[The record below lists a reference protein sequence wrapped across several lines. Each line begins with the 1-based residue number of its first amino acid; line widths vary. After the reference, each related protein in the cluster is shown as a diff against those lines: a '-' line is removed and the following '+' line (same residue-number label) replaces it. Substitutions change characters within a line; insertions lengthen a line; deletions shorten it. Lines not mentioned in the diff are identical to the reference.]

1 MQKNQNSKGNHGKG
15 KPAPSGAFTHR
26 IREDGEIFSSEEG
39 RETSSDT
46 TPLASV
52 AGSVRMRST
61 DSDRSVRATPKKARD
76 ASPPPQDDLWVVVK
90 NLSQQVAAQQ
100 AEMDALR
107 NTIALQQKATANL
120 EKILSNMASQAAST
134 SEATQTALAAILAR
148 LEVKP
153 VVPQVVVPNNKDYP
167 PLPPTGATSKRKTVA
182 TKPNPTTTTATT
194 TTTTTTTG
202 QPSKDTRFADAVKRR
217 PTHQQLV
224 ERQPEFRKAGAAAWL
239 ALKRETSV
247 PAHSAPKVELSS
259 GLRLIYASGFP
270 TAKPGDLRKAMQG
283 ARIRTSAVRDIR
295 WISRQVVQLLV
306 DADYVSAFHSHN
318 SPVWTRLS
326 SSPSK
331 PGFLAPK
338 AADKDK
344 LAAISSFAT
353 LEAATA
359 EATKIRVQTP
369 DFDISTL
376 ETVPKE
382 SLPVKKATDKEPAAP
397 AVDPPSDMAAEDYSS
412 NPTVSI
418 TYLRSI
424 LAPILGHQMEHVSK
438 IDRRTTK
445 HGARFRITVPEDR
458 QRNIIQRLER
468 QSKQTHWRI
477 RQNYRHR
484 RPDQPR
490 PTAPPPPL
498 SRQILAVNV
507 ANISN
512 KRPAIR
518 HIVRNTRLWA
528 ISETCITSSK
538 FRFTVP
544 GFDVI
549 QHPATGP
556 GRRGIAL
563 GIPSC
568 FGGHEHGSA
577 VGTMILAKVPNFT
590 PECLWIVGSVYV
602 GHSGAT
608 TNYSRREAFA
618 SIRQALDRVVPFDNN
633 HPVLIFG
640 DWNTDPQRLQR
651 IVHSWGHG
659 LTVMQFSGSQ
669 ITRLSTVHG
678 RRHSS
683 IDHFVCNAPA
693 RALLTSPRVDR
704 QTAVADHFVIRTSIR
719 AEAQGQPPVPRA
731 PTISRHHC
739 LEATDRIAT
748 SNYWDVLADGA
759 TDDTDTDTDIHQL
772 TSQFLESA
780 NAVADNLSL
789 RLSPPATRS
798 NRRLLSGTT
807 KRAILASNTARQAF
821 IAAATHTNPDPV
833 QCNTLRDEWSRL
845 KAAATQ
851 LERVD
856 GRKQWVKH
864 ADNLDRA
871 VSDGR
876 TDLVFSAARAMSG
889 NSSRSAAVTPLYN
902 SDGIVQYDPTSILRV
917 MQAYSSLSNTPTIRN
932 SDILDQDFSWNQIAA
947 ALLQMSPRKA
957 PGDDGITTA
966 FYQAALYMPANTQ
979 EGVPTNPICSCSV
992 ENGDP
997 LNPGDKRGIALIN
1010 VGLKLVCKVLQ
1021 MRIERF
1027 VETNNLLSYEQAG
1040 FRKREEC
1047 VGQVVSLVDIIQRRQ
1062 NAGLNTH
1069 VLFID
1074 IRKAFDTVPV
1084 GALLW
1089 KLQNMGFPRRTLAFL
1104 KALYT
1109 SSSARARAGSLLS
1122 DPFPSLD
1129 YPRDTNPIRGLM
1141 YADDV
1146 AVFADSEQSL
1156 LAASTAIEQWAN
1168 QWEMQFGVAK
1178 CGIISFTGHLAPRL
1192 DNPLDIR
1199 LHGQLHGSSRNGLH
1213 SSTPISALHPVLANH
1228 QLTVNYRSR
1237 IFSAVVM
1244 GKAYYGLEL
1253 VGGNKSHLAPLQ
1265 TTINKGIRL
1274 FTGARL
1280 STAIGPLLVETGIG
1294 SLLTRSL
1301 VSRLVRSQRWF
1312 WSRRTKQLYR
1322 NRYWLTPQV
1331 RPKTVKQ
1338 RHSFALMETLR
1349 TCGDSAS
1356 LQKYVTRQ
1364 LLDTSGFFKDPSFD
1378 QSRAHGTRYL
1388 MLARMDALWT
1398 ARKAIQIGILVDT
1411 HPFSVDHCI
1420 LCDQQLLSTSIAHLV
1435 VECEQVT
1442 GHRIQSGLVPAI
1454 QKSRLRLLG
1463 RALDPGVENVYTWLR
1478 GGVLNGEADLD
1489 QRWLDGTVEHESMGT
1504 RHDNRALAARLADF
1518 LQVAYRQYQST
1529 LWKYHRDRLVEVG

>member
-1 MQKNQNSKGNHGKG
+1 MKI
-15 KPAPSGAFTHR
+15 KPSHH
-26 IREDGEIFSSEEG
+26 
-39 RETSSDT
+39 
-46 TPLASV
+46 
-52 AGSVRMRST
+52 
-61 DSDRSVRATPKKARD
+61 
-76 ASPPPQDDLWVVVK
+76 WV
-90 NLSQQVAAQQ
+90 
-100 AEMDALR
+100 
-107 NTIALQQKATANL
+107 
-120 EKILSNMASQAAST
+120 
-134 SEATQTALAAILAR
+134 
-148 LEVKP
+148 
-153 VVPQVVVPNNKDYP
+153 
-167 PLPPTGATSKRKTVA
+167 
-182 TKPNPTTTTATT
+182 
-194 TTTTTTTG
+194 
-202 QPSKDTRFADAVKRR
+202 
-217 PTHQQLV
+217 
-224 ERQPEFRKAGAAAWL
+224 
-239 ALKRETSV
+239 
-247 PAHSAPKVELSS
+247 
-259 GLRLIYASGFP
+259 
-270 TAKPGDLRKAMQG
+270 
-283 ARIRTSAVRDIR
+283 
-295 WISRQVVQLLV
+295 
-306 DADYVSAFHSHN
+306 
-318 SPVWTRLS
+318 
-326 SSPSK
+326 
-331 PGFLAPK
+331 
-338 AADKDK
+338 
-344 LAAISSFAT
+344 
-353 LEAATA
+353 
-359 EATKIRVQTP
+359 
-369 DFDISTL
+369 
-376 ETVPKE
+376 
-382 SLPVKKATDKEPAAP
+382 
-397 AVDPPSDMAAEDYSS
+397 
-412 NPTVSI
+412 
-418 TYLRSI
+418 
-424 LAPILGHQMEHVSK
+424 
-438 IDRRTTK
+438 
-445 HGARFRITVPEDR
+445 
-458 QRNIIQRLER
+458 
-468 QSKQTHWRI
+468 
-477 RQNYRHR
+477 
-484 RPDQPR
+484 
-490 PTAPPPPL
+490 
-498 SRQILAVNV
+498 
-507 ANISN
+507 
-512 KRPAIR
+512 
-518 HIVRNTRLWA
+518 
-528 ISETCITSSK
+528 
-538 FRFTVP
+538 
-544 GFDVI
+544 
-549 QHPATGP
+549 
-556 GRRGIAL
+556 
-563 GIPSC
+563 
-568 FGGHEHGSA
+568 
-577 VGTMILAKVPNFT
+577 
-590 PECLWIVGSVYV
+590 
-602 GHSGAT
+602 

-719 AEAQGQPPVPRA
+719 AEAQGQPPAPRA

-759 TDDTDTDTDIHQL
+759 ADDTDTDTDIHQL
-772 TSQFLESA
+772 ISQFLESA

-798 NRRLLSGTT
+798 NRRLLSGAT

-821 IAAATHTNPDPV
+821 IAAATNPNLDPV
-833 QCNTLRDEWSRL
+833 QCNTLRDEC
-845 KAAATQ
+845 
-851 LERVD
+851 
-856 GRKQWVKH
+856 
-864 ADNLDRA
+864 
-871 VSDGR
+871 
-876 TDLVFSAARAMSG
+876 
-889 NSSRSAAVTPLYN
+889 SRSAAVTPLYN

-917 MQAYSSLSNTPTIRN
+917 MQGHYGSLAADTTGHSLDLQYWHDRQPIQTSPNTPTIRN

-966 FYQAALYMPANTQ
+966 FYQAALYMPADTQ
-979 EGVPTNPICSCSV
+979 EGVPPTPFARALLRVCGQVFASATIPRAWLCASIVSIDKKD
-992 ENGDP
+992 GDP

-1122 DPFPSLD
+1122 DPFPVQRGVRQGCPLSGLLFNLFINDILD
-1129 YPRDTNPIRGLM
+1129 GVAPITVPGLPRDTNPIRGLM

-1168 QWEMQFGVAK
+1168 RWEMQFGVAK

-1192 DNPLDIR
+1192 DTPLDIR
-1199 LHGQLHGSSRNGLH
+1199 LHGQLVSRVESYKYLGVLIDSKLDH
-1213 SSTPISALHPVLANH
+1213 SAWLKQKRSALEHTISALHPVLANH

-1301 VSRLVRSQRWF
+1301 VSRVRLLERSVTKRTPINAICSGTDNDVFTLNVQGQLVRSQRWF

-1322 NRYWLTPQV
+1322 NRYWLTPQI

-1349 TCGDSAS
+1349 TCGNSAS

-1442 GHRIQSGLVPAI
+1442 DHRIQSGLVPAI

-1478 GGVLNGEADLD
+1478 GGVINGEADLD
-1489 QRWLDGTVEHESMGT
+1489 RRWLDGTVEHESMG
-1504 RHDNRALAARLADF
+1504 DEA
-1518 LQVAYRQYQST
+1518 
-1529 LWKYHRDRLVEVG
+1529 